1 MNPSFAVPILFLS
14 SIGWGLSW
22 LPLKALEARGLEGPL
37 LVLVAFGSVC
47 LVLLLPFLRQRRQWR
62 DQLRPVLLIAL
73 LGGFANLAFQI
84 ALQQGEVIRVM
95 ILFYLLPVWSV
106 LGGRLV
112 LGERIDALRLFAL
125 GAALLGALLIL
136 GGVEVLRIGPSWVDL
151 LALGAGM
158 GFAFNNIAF
167 RATPALPVTSKIF
180 AMFAG
185 GLLLIALYLMMLAP
199 AQGPAPDA
207 GTLSLTALYGMAW
220 LLLITFGTQ
229 WAVTCM
235 EAGRSALI
243 IVMELVTAVVSAALL
258 LVETLD
264 TWELVGGLLVLSA
277 AVLEGR
283 REAGP
288 APATALAVIASEARQ
303 SPDAG

>member
-1 MNPSFAVPILFLS
+1 MNPTLAVPILFLS

-37 LVLVAFGSVC
+37 LVLVAFGCAS
-47 LVLLLPFLRQRRQWR
+47 LVLLWPFLRQRGQWR
-62 DQLRPVLLIAL
+62 SQLRQLLLIAV

-136 GGVEVLRIGPSWVDL
+136 GGVEVLLIGPSWVDL

-185 GLLLIALYLMMLAP
+185 GLVLIALYLMMLAP
-199 AQGPAPDA
+199 VQGPAPDA

-235 EAGRSALI
+235 EAGRSSLI

-258 LVETLD
+258 LGETLD
-264 TWELVGGLLVLSA
+264 AWELLGGLLVLSA

-283 REAGP
+283 REAEVVP
-288 APATALAVIASEARQ
+288 VVVNAR
-303 SPDAG
+303 PYP